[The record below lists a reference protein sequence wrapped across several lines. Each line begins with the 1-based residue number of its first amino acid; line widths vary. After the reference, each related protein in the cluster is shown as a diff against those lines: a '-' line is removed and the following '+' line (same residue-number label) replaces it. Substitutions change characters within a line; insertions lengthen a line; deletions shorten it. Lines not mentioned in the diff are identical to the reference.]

1 MPRILAFVLST
12 IMLALAAAPIAV
24 AKAPPCAK
32 DEMAIADE
40 RGGGRKICLKKSE
53 WEKARRICGESA
65 KKGEKVDP
73 MGCICQDGSTVGACG
88 D

>member
-1 MPRILAFVLST
+1 MPRILSIVLPT
-12 IMLALAAAPIAV
+12 IVLMLAAAPIVV

-32 DEMAIADE
+32 TEMAIADE

-53 WEKARRICGESA
+53 WEKARRICAKST